1 MWLFYLFF
9 VLVLFKRNIGE
20 QIETLKLMKED
31 LEEKKEEIETSYQ
44 AAQEYL
50 KNEAVNNLVE
60 F

>member
-1 MWLFYLFF
+1 MFF